1 MNMKRIA
8 VFSLLAL
15 LAGCSTISGWFGGG
29 DKAEKPAKLVDFK
42 QAAAFHVRW
51 HENVG
56 DMGDSVLKPALTRD
70 AVYAANADGK
80 LYKLQRSDGKQIWRI
95 DSGFTITG
103 GVGSGDGL
111 VLVGGEKGQVA
122 AYGED
127 GKLRWKITA
136 PSEVLSPPQAADG
149 IVVVRTAD
157 GHVVGL
163 SEADGKRQWLYEHPT
178 PSLIVRSYAG
188 VAIGS
193 GVAYA
198 GFAAGKLAAI
208 DIASGNVKWEA
219 SVSRP
224 RGTTE
229 LDRISDITSPPV
241 VDDEQVCAVSFQGR
255 VGCFDAAQG
264 NELWNRKLSSD
275 KGLAILG
282 KNLYV
287 SDEQGVVH
295 ALDKTSGTTIWKN
308 DQLLRRQTSRPLAL
322 DSFVIVGDFEGYLHA
337 LSSDDGRMMARIDT
351 DSSPVPSA
359 PQEMDGG
366 LLVETRDGGLYSL
379 SIH

>member
-1 MNMKRIA
+1 MNMKRITA
-8 VFSLLAL
+8 FSLLAL
-15 LAGCSTISGWFGGG
+15 LAGCSTISGWLGS
-29 DKAEKPAKLVDFK
+29 DKGEKPAKLVDFK

-51 HENVG
+51 HEDVG
-56 DMGDSVLKPALTRD
+56 DMGDSVLEPALTQD
-70 AVYAANADGK
+70 AVYAANASGK
-80 LYKLQRSDGKQIWRI
+80 IYKLRRADGNQVWRV
-95 DSGFTITG
+95 DSGFPITG

-127 GKLRWKITA
+127 GKLRWKSTA

-149 IVVVRTAD
+149 VVVVRTAD

-188 VAIGS
+188 VAIAN

-198 GFAAGKLAAI
+198 GFSAGKLAAI

-224 RGTTE
+224 HGTTE

-241 VDDEQVCAVSFQGR
+241 LDDEQVCAVSFQGR
-255 VGCFDAAQG
+255 VGCFDAVQG
-264 NELWNRKLSSD
+264 NELWNRKLSSEQ
-275 KGLAILG
+275 GLAISG

-287 SDEQGVVH
+287 SDAQGVVH
-295 ALDKTSGTTIWKN
+295 AMDKTSGATIWKN

-337 LSSDDGRMMARIDT
+337 LSSDDGRMVARIDT
-351 DSSPVPSA
+351 DGSPIPSA
-359 PQEMDGG
+359 PQKMDGG
-366 LLVETRDGGLYSL
+366 LLVETRDGGLYSI